1 MNKPTPAFVSMIF
14 GEFMRHVDV
23 RHIKTY
29 SFTAAFALAASL
41 LNPISALAQDQ
52 ALPESPGTV
61 AQAQIERAEE
71 TPESTQ
77 PLEESQPAATETA
90 STPSSEP
97 EAQGLE
103 VGEEL
108 AGEAVG
114 APAAVRE
121 IGSFSD
127 LIPYLSV
134 RQLPSGPWETH
145 KRLVLESGSYKL
157 TKDFEISLTNP
168 YFADKK
174 DYIEHGIL
182 SVVGSLS
189 FDGNGHTI
197 KFPDK
202 KARGLFGSLGHN
214 EQPSR
219 PELHVTKVQNLTLDF
234 TGDVLGFPFAEQARG
249 YQTPNADGL
258 PATESLLKNITL
270 NVAGNVDSIPSHGLV
285 LSDNHF
291 ANGNFYSNM
300 ATGFSW
306 YLAAINCED
315 LDINIGGNVG
325 SETASTGQVNFNGK
339 MAPITAA
346 SYGFTSHFDRN
357 LPSSDTA
364 PGKKLRAQYRDNNN
378 PAPLRNTGHVQ
389 NLSLTVGG
397 NIQAVSNNLAYAAG
411 LSNDVASA
419 WVDNAKIDVGGD
431 IAAVMN
437 TGFKHPWRTEMP
449 YAYGIAENTGV
460 LMNSSLSVN
469 NIRFSSPETLDGS
482 ASPAPANNVG
492 KIGVVGYDDN
502 HGYHTNIS
510 NNTFNIKESVT
521 AKTGLHLISHIGHG
535 MRWNSSGKYGLNW
548 VVVNKDN
555 KYSVGKVNLTG
566 MKGAQIVFDALGK
579 KTRTGERDDASLPKL
594 PEVALENTTLNVG
607 EFKISN
613 PKGSTWVN
621 LGQSNIAGA
630 KNNFLTYGNV
640 TVETNNLREFNG
652 LGGLKNEEPETN
664 VYEPITQNNHLVTGD
679 ITLTAN
685 DASYVSL
692 MFGSQPTDHAVRNNS
707 ARVKSFA
714 LNVNDEN
721 ATRQTLVGGI
731 TPFARGELTGNRVY
745 VGDFTVNSKKTNQ
758 TWISPGIAFA
768 TGAKITDN
776 SVFVDKNISIGHAG
790 KGIIGGFM
798 SRAIKATSVTGS
810 SFQLGGVQETSGN
823 GLIYGAFAGQ
833 LDGSTVSS
841 SSALNLNDFAPFVY
855 QSTGSTT
862 TPSTLDGVALYNN
875 AALPNSLPAL
885 QLFGSTMSVV
895 KNSTLLVPAEHADS
909 PLYFA
914 DHVIGDQSVNN
925 YVVAVNDKD
934 GELNRIAYSAAT
946 EKTVQVD
953 DQGTEKQVIARAAEA
968 EPVGSINIAE
978 RAFQSKYW
986 TNDVSAYVTGADES
1000 DFSYMNK
1007 DSSNKTIE
1015 AFLVDK
1021 GVVSADLKQGKL
1033 ADYYHRHAGLRV
1045 AGGPVY
1051 DLLGIPV
1058 VDKLLKPTPEPSPS
1072 DTPTSSKTPKPE
1084 PGKPKRS
1091 GLPKTGGDLVYGLGA
1106 VALLLAT
1113 GSLAMLARRRR
1124 G

>member
-114 APAAVRE
+114 APTAVRE

-219 PELHVTKVQNLTLDF
+219 PEPHVTKVQNLTLDF

-325 SETASTGQVNFNGK
+325 SETASTGQVNFNGET
-339 MAPITAA
+339 APITAA

-555 KYSVGKVNLTG
+555 KYSVGKVDLTG

>member
-1 MNKPTPAFVSMIF
+1 
-14 GEFMRHVDV
+14 MRHVDV

-114 APAAVRE
+114 APVAVRE

-219 PELHVTKVQNLTLDF
+219 PEPHVTKVQNLTLDF

-555 KYSVGKVNLTG
+555 KYSVGKVDLTG

-679 ITLTAN
+679 IILTAN
-685 DASYVSL
+685 DARYVSL
-692 MFGSQPTDHAVRNNS
+692 MFGIQPTDHSVRNNS

>member
-1 MNKPTPAFVSMIF
+1 
-14 GEFMRHVDV
+14 MRHVDV

-219 PELHVTKVQNLTLDF
+219 PEPHVTKVQNLTLDF

-555 KYSVGKVNLTG
+555 KYSVGKVDLTG

>member
-1 MNKPTPAFVSMIF
+1 
-14 GEFMRHVDV
+14 MRHVDV

-29 SFTAAFALAASL
+29 SFTVAFALAASL

-219 PELHVTKVQNLTLDF
+219 PEPHVTKVQNLTLDF

-555 KYSVGKVNLTG
+555 KYSVGKVDLTG

>member
-1 MNKPTPAFVSMIF
+1 
-14 GEFMRHVDV
+14 MRHVDV

-219 PELHVTKVQNLTLDF
+219 PEPHVTKVQNLTLDF

-325 SETASTGQVNFNGK
+325 SETASTGQVNYNGET
-339 MAPITAA
+339 APITAA

-555 KYSVGKVNLTG
+555 KYSVGKVDLTG

>member
-219 PELHVTKVQNLTLDF
+219 PEPHVTKVQNLTLDF

-325 SETASTGQVNFNGK
+325 SETASTGQVNYNGET
-339 MAPITAA
+339 APITAA

-555 KYSVGKVNLTG
+555 KYSVGKVDLTG

>member
-219 PELHVTKVQNLTLDF
+219 PEPHVTKVQNLTLDF

-555 KYSVGKVNLTG
+555 KYSVGKVDLTG

-1000 DFSYMNK
+1000 DFSLH
-1007 DSSNKTIE
+1007 E
-1015 AFLVDK
+1015 
-1021 GVVSADLKQGKL
+1021 QGFF
-1033 ADYYHRHAGLRV
+1033 
-1045 AGGPVY
+1045 
-1051 DLLGIPV
+1051 
-1058 VDKLLKPTPEPSPS
+1058 
-1072 DTPTSSKTPKPE
+1072 
-1084 PGKPKRS
+1084 
-1091 GLPKTGGDLVYGLGA
+1091 
-1106 VALLLAT
+1106 
-1113 GSLAMLARRRR
+1113 
-1124 G
+1124 

>member
-1 MNKPTPAFVSMIF
+1 
-14 GEFMRHVDV
+14 MRHVDV

-219 PELHVTKVQNLTLDF
+219 PEPHVTKVQNLTLDF

-555 KYSVGKVNLTG
+555 KYSVGKVDLTG

-986 TNDVSAYVTGADES
+986 TNDVSAYVTGVDES

>member
-1 MNKPTPAFVSMIF
+1 
-14 GEFMRHVDV
+14 MRHLDV

-29 SFTAAFALAASL
+29 SFIAAFALSASL

-52 ALPESPGTV
+52 ALPESPETD

-71 TPESTQ
+71 APESTQ
-77 PLEESQPAATETA
+77 PLEESQSAATETA

-145 KRLVLESGSYKL
+145 ERLVLESGNYKL

-214 EQPSR
+214 EQSSG
-219 PELHVTKVQNLTLDF
+219 PEPHVTKVQNLTLDF

-291 ANGNFYSNM
+291 VNGNFYSNM

-325 SETASTGQVNFNGK
+325 SETASTGQVNYNGE

-357 LPSSDTA
+357 LPGSDTA

-378 PAPLRNTGHVQ
+378 PAPLRDTGHVQ

-419 WVDNAKIDVGGD
+419 WVDNAKIAVGGD

-437 TGFKHPWRTEMP
+437 TGFKHPWRTETP
-449 YAYGIAENTGV
+449 YAYGIAETTGV

-482 ASPAPANNVG
+482 ASPAPVNNIG
-492 KIGVVGYDDN
+492 EIGVVGYDDN

-535 MRWNSSGKYGLNW
+535 MSWNSNGKYGLNW

-555 KYSVGKVNLTG
+555 TYSVGKVELTG
-566 MKGAQIVFDALGK
+566 TKGAQIVFDALGE

-594 PEVALENTTLNVG
+594 PEAALENTTLNVG
-607 EFKISN
+607 ELKISN
-613 PKGSTWVN
+613 PKGKAWVN
-621 LGQSNIAGA
+621 LGQRNIAGA

-640 TVETNNLREFNG
+640 TVETNILSEFNG
-652 LGGLKNEEPETN
+652 LGGLKNKEPETN

-714 LNVNDEN
+714 LNINDEK
-721 ATRQTLVGGI
+721 ATPQTLVGGI

-798 SRAIKATSVTGS
+798 GRAVKDTSVTGS

-833 LDGSTVSS
+833 LADGSTVSS

-968 EPVGSINIAE
+968 ELVGSINIAE

-1045 AGGPVY
+1045 ADGPVY

-1058 VDKLLKPTPEPSPS
+1058 VDKLPKPTPEPSPS
-1072 DTPTSSKTPKPE
+1072 DTPTPSKTPKPE

-1091 GLPKTGGDLVYGLGA
+1091 GLPKTGADLVDGLGA
-1106 VALLLAT
+1106 VALLLAA

>member
-1 MNKPTPAFVSMIF
+1 M
-14 GEFMRHVDV
+14 
-23 RHIKTY
+23 
-29 SFTAAFALAASL
+29 
-41 LNPISALAQDQ
+41 
-52 ALPESPGTV
+52 
-61 AQAQIERAEE
+61 
-71 TPESTQ
+71 
-77 PLEESQPAATETA
+77 
-90 STPSSEP
+90 
-97 EAQGLE
+97 
-103 VGEEL
+103 
-108 AGEAVG
+108 
-114 APAAVRE
+114 PAAVRE

-134 RQLPSGPWETH
+134 RQLPNGPWETH
-145 KRLVLESGSYKL
+145 KRLVLESGNYKL
-157 TKDFEISLTNP
+157 TKDIEISLKDP
-168 YFADKK
+168 YFNDKK

-182 SVVGSLS
+182 SVVGSLT

-214 EQPSR
+214 EEPTR
-219 PELHVTKVQNLTLDF
+219 PEPHVTKVQNLTLDF
-234 TGDVLGFPFAEQARG
+234 TGDVLGFPFAEQVRG

-258 PATESLLKNITL
+258 PTTESLLKNIAV

-291 ANGNFYSNM
+291 VNGNFYSNM

-325 SETASTGQVNFNGK
+325 SETASTSQVNYNGET
-339 MAPITAA
+339 APITAA

-357 LPSSDTA
+357 LPGSNTA
-364 PGKKLRAQYRDNNN
+364 PWKKLRAQYRDNNN
-378 PAPLRNTGHVQ
+378 PAPLRDTGHVQ

-419 WVDNAKIDVGGD
+419 WVDNAKIVVGGD
-431 IAAVMN
+431 ITAVMN
-437 TGFKHPWRTEMP
+437 TDFKHPWITEDP

-460 LMNSSLSVN
+460 LMNSSLSVK

-482 ASPAPANNVG
+482 ASPAPANQ
-492 KIGVVGYDDN
+492 IATLGVVGYDDN
-502 HGYHTNIS
+502 HGYYTNIS

-521 AKTGLHLISHIGHG
+521 AKTGLHLISNIGHG
-535 MRWNSSGKYGLNW
+535 MRWNSSSKYGLNW

-555 KYSVGKVNLTG
+555 KYSVGKVELTG
-566 MKGAQIVFDALGK
+566 TTGAQIVYDALGE

-594 PEVALENTTLNVG
+594 PEAALENTTLNVG
-607 EFKISN
+607 ELKISN
-613 PKGSTWVN
+613 PKGSAWVN
-621 LGQSNIAGA
+621 LGQRNIAGA
-630 KNNFLTYGNV
+630 KHNSLTYGNIS
-640 TVETNNLREFNG
+640 VETKILHEFNG
-652 LGGLKNEEPETN
+652 LGGLKNEEPKTN

-679 ITLTAN
+679 ITLTAD
-685 DASYVSL
+685 DARYVSL
-692 MFGSQPTDHAVRNNS
+692 MFGVQPADHAVRNNS

-721 ATRQTLVGGI
+721 VERQTLVGGI

-745 VGDFTVNSKKTNQ
+745 VGDFTVNSKSKKKA
-758 TWISPGIAFA
+758 WISPGIAFA
-768 TGAKITDN
+768 KGAKITDN

-790 KGIIGGFM
+790 DGIIGGFM
-798 SRAIKATSVTGS
+798 GRATESTSVTGS

-833 LDGSTVSS
+833 LADGSTVSS

-862 TPSTLDGVALYNN
+862 TPSTLDEVALYNN
-875 AALPNSLPAL
+875 AALPNNLPAL

-986 TNDVSAYVTGADES
+986 TNDVSAYATGADES
-1000 DFSYMNK
+1000 AFSYMNK
-1007 DSSNKTIE
+1007 DSSNKTVE

-1058 VDKLLKPTPEPSPS
+1058 ADKLPKPTPEPSPS
-1072 DTPTSSKTPKPE
+1072 QTPSKRPTPK

-1091 GLPKTGGDLVYGLGA
+1091 VLPKTGGTLASLA
-1106 VALLLAT
+1106 VLLAA
-1113 GSLAMLARRRR
+1113 GSLAVLARRRR

>member
-1 MNKPTPAFVSMIF
+1 
-14 GEFMRHVDV
+14 MRHVDV

-555 KYSVGKVNLTG
+555 KYSVGKVDLTG